1 MRFAAGLAEEFVRNC
16 MTSKT
21 PRIILAFYSAGDGDP
36 KSAYEDARGAG
47 ASAVLI
53 NDSSS
58 TEKFAALR
66 LESETLIVAS
76 CGPLDAEPVAKALE
90 SHGSPAIFILREP
103 SPLPDLR
110 KGSIVDRLR
119 VNQIALDEVRRNLT
133 EAARMDRALTASA
146 EWLLDN
152 SYLIR
157 TQISEVRR
165 HLPRNFPKTSSG
177 NSFQRVLNLAG
188 NLVTQTDHSVNE
200 NNITAHLEEF
210 QRTTPLSTAE
220 LWFFPLF
227 LRIAL
232 IEDLAGLASA
242 VSSAQQLREA
252 AYLWANRLSTSVRSS
267 QEEFARM
274 LGLLE
279 TEPLALEPYFITS
292 LAEQLQDEDRALA
305 PTRAWI
311 QEHIAVPITDLVRT
325 EHTHEAAQLVS
336 VANAFGSLRALSRID
351 FTKIFEAVSLVEK
364 ELQADPAGVYSHSDF
379 ATRDQC
385 RRVVERIS
393 HHSEM
398 TEIAVARTAVR
409 LAAEAQDPRMRTV
422 MRFLLSPAVTQL
434 EAETNSHVPLRIRMV
449 RGLRR
454 HASPIY
460 LGCYLL
466 LTVSFLALALVLAR
480 EGGAHQKIILTVLGA
495 LALFPLSELA
505 QQIVNAL
512 VISLL
517 PPDPLP
523 KLDFKT
529 GIPPENTTL
538 VVVPM
543 MLAGVDVVNKE
554 IEKLEVRFLA
564 NREPN
569 LYFSLFSDFLD
580 SPHSSASGDQALL
593 DSARDG
599 IRRLNQRYP
608 GDRFLMFHRNRVW
621 SESEQKWIGRER
633 KRGKL
638 EDLNAFLTGAPA
650 PSILAAGKLP
660 VEEDKQT
667 PIRYIITLD
676 SDTQLPPGTARRM
689 VETMAHPL
697 NRVEIDPA
705 TRTFRAG
712 FAIVQP
718 RVSIALPGATA
729 TRFTRIFASTS
740 GTDPYC
746 QAVSDAQQDLF
757 GEGIFHGK
765 AIYDL
770 PAFHET
776 LDNRFPA
783 ETLLSHD
790 LIEGSFAGVAL
801 ASDIELFEN
810 LPLDYVSYC
819 RRQHRWIR
827 GDWQIAPWIFSKVPS
842 ASGAKVPNSLQGISR
857 WRIFDNLRRSLVTP
871 ASLALLLFGWF
882 LSPSPGVWSLVL
894 GLAIAL
900 LALAPLLDH
909 AARRLRGAVE
919 GWRGASDELVRSLV
933 MIAFL
938 PHQAWVSVDAIVR
951 VAYRRLVSRRH
962 LLEWQTA
969 EAAGADAHRHVSST
983 MQQMLGISGFSV
995 LMMIALHGK
1004 KALAP
1009 TFAFLILWAASPAL
1023 MWWLNRSAPLFHRE
1037 RLDTGF
1043 LRRIARRTWRYFDDL
1058 VNDESNWLPPDN
1070 SQFALRVEVAQ
1081 RTSPTNIGLWL
1092 TSALAATDLGYI
1104 TADEFLDRCSRTM
1117 DSLAHLERYE
1127 GHFLNWYD
1135 TRTRE
1140 PLLPKYV
1147 STVDSGNLL
1156 ACFWVLARGCEDLL
1170 HAPVLPRASARGIA
1184 DTLAIVREAW
1194 GEDPSM
1200 RTPLRALRRL
1210 LRGKGDGHQMI
1221 GQLRLIQAPLQQ
1233 LKDSRRWQEE
1243 GDERS
1248 YWVTRLARDVGVWV
1262 AVVDRYLRWMEILM
1276 EPPDSFLDSLHPGA
1290 SKLRGR
1296 ILRAA
1301 PTLLTLAEGAS
1312 GPVEAILA
1320 WRGTPEIRPDIALWL
1335 DQLAAEYT
1343 QAKANAVSTVDRMRC
1358 LAELAN
1364 RFAEETKMRLLY
1376 DANRR
1381 LFGVGYA
1388 VGGPLDFNSHYD
1400 LLASECRVASLV
1412 AIAKGEV
1419 PVEHWHA
1426 LARPLASSHGGRT
1439 LLSWSGTMFEYLM
1452 PLLFTRSFSNSL
1464 LDHAC
1469 RDAVAQQVDY
1479 GHLKSVPWGVS
1490 EAAYSA
1496 LDANQVYQYKAFGV
1510 PSLALKPALEDDLV
1524 VSPYSTMLALTVD
1537 PAAALDNLR
1546 RLATFDLQGP
1556 MGFYESID
1564 FSRENSR
1571 NGKPGIV
1578 IYTYMAHHQG
1588 MSLLA
1593 LDATLHH
1600 DVMRNRFHRDVR
1612 IRAVESLLF
1621 ERMPSTPLSD
1631 EETPP
1636 TVIRRRS
1643 TSGEELPERTWRED
1657 TPFPRVHLQGNG
1669 RYSVMLT
1676 AAGGGYSRSSDVDVS
1691 RWRSDAAR
1699 DSWGSFI
1706 YIRDLRS
1713 SAVWSATYQPVGG
1726 HLGTSSAVFSAD
1738 RAEFHRTVLGVESV
1752 MDVVIAAEDSVEVR
1766 RLTITNR
1773 TLRKRQLELTSYVE
1787 LSLAPHKADV
1797 AHPAFAKIFVETE
1810 ALGEDALIA
1819 HRRPRSPEDPPVWA
1833 AHLLLGASSGIQH
1846 ETDRSIF
1853 LGRGNNVSSPDSLRE
1868 DLSGST
1874 GTVLDPIFSLRCS
1887 LELDA
1892 RDRVEVAFIT
1902 LTATSREALL
1912 ALIEKYKRPESLPR
1926 EFQMAWTRAQLEFRY
1941 LGIGPSAAH
1950 RFQELLSHVIY
1961 PNTRLR
1967 APADRL
1973 VMNKLGQSALWGYG
1987 VSGDLPMVV
1996 VTIADARGLPL
2007 LRELLLAHHYW
2018 RLRGFRADLI
2028 VLNQEVASYERL
2040 LHVQLLRQIEAHS
2053 TGDGIDRPGGVFLRD
2068 WNAIPEDHRNLFL
2081 ATASVVLNGGRGS
2094 LRQQLSTSTDS
2105 APSAPFVPSGSVA
2118 EQVSPPLP
2126 FLELPYFNGLGG
2138 FTPDG
2143 KEYAVY
2149 LKPGSQTPSAWV
2161 NVMANPGFGA
2171 MVSESG
2177 LGCTW
2182 SANSQSNRLTP
2193 WHNDPVTDPQ
2203 SEAIYIRDDETGAI
2217 WTPTPL
2223 PVREKDAYR
2232 ARHGQGYTLFE
2243 HNSHAIGQQLTVFVP
2258 VADPVKI
2265 YRLRLRNDGARLKRL
2280 TVTYFAEWVLGPA
2293 REDQQLHI
2301 RTSRDEESAALMA
2314 TQYFTGSFTGQIA
2327 FAASSPKPA
2336 SYSADRVQF
2345 LGRNG
2350 STAKPQALSRIRLDN
2365 RTGDGLDPGAALQLS
2380 VSLAPGQ
2387 ETEVTFLLGE
2397 AANIDAMRG
2406 IVARYN
2412 SPSQVD
2418 QSLSETQSAWD
2429 QRLGNFQVRTPL
2441 LSVDFLLNRWLPYQ
2455 TLSCRFWG
2463 RTAMQQ
2469 SSGAFGFRDQLQDS
2483 LAFLYFAPHLTRAHI
2498 LAAAARQFAEGD
2510 VQHWWHAETGLGV
2523 RTRCSD
2529 DMGWLPF
2536 VVAHYIEATGDAAI
2550 LDEQIPFLEAPPLA
2564 AGELEKMFVPGVSQ
2578 ESVSLFEHCRR
2589 ALDCLYK
2596 PGPHGLPIIGTGDWN
2611 DGMNHVGPEGKG
2623 ESVWLAWF
2631 FCATAAQFAAV
2642 VEHRDPQFAAA
2653 LRDRSRRLAETVERT
2668 SWDGEWYLR
2677 AFFDNGAPVGS
2688 HVNPEAQIDSIAQ
2701 SWAVLSGMADPAR
2714 ALQAVQSA
2722 DRLLAKEKERLVLL
2736 FTTAFDHSQ
2745 PHPGY
2750 IMGYPPGVRE
2760 NGGQYTH
2767 GSLWLAAA
2775 WARLGDGNAAVR
2787 LLKLMNPI
2795 EASRTPETTD
2805 HFKGEPYVSPADVSF
2820 SPGKEGRAGWTWYT
2834 GSAGWMYRIWIE
2846 EVLGFHLHGDT
2857 VTFSPV
2863 IPDDWDGFEIKYRYR
2878 STMYEFSVHREGGT
2892 IETGSPI
2899 HLIDD
2904 GQPHKIEL
2912 HLAESQAP
2920 RLSRT
2925 SDLQLTNSSVASV
2938 LA

>member
-1 MRFAAGLAEEFVRNC
+1 MA
-16 MTSKT
+16 SKT

-36 KSAYEDARGAG
+36 KRACDDARGSG

-53 NDSSS
+53 DDAATHPS
-58 TEKFAALR
+58 EKFAPLR
-66 LESETLIVAS
+66 LQGETLIVAS
-76 CGPLDAEPVAKALE
+76 CGTTDAEPVAKALE
-90 SHGSPAIFILREP
+90 SHGSPAIFILRDATP
-103 SPLPDLR
+103 VPGR
-110 KGSIVDRLR
+110 GKGSIVDRLR
-119 VNQIALDEVRRNLT
+119 RNQIALDEVRHHLA
-133 EAARMDRALTASA
+133 EAARMDRALTASS

-152 SYLIR
+152 SYLVR

-165 HLPRNFPKTSSG
+165 FLPRNFPKTSTG
-177 NSFQRVLNLAG
+177 NSFERVLNLAAS
-188 NLVTQTDHSVNE
+188 LVAETDQSVNE
-200 NNITAHLEEF
+200 NNITSHLEEF

-232 IEDLAGLASA
+232 IEDLTGLACA
-242 VSSAQQLREA
+242 VSRAQQLREA
-252 AYLWANRLSTSVRSS
+252 AYLWANRLSTSVRASE
-267 QEEFARM
+267 EEFERM
-274 LGLLE
+274 LRLLE
-279 TEPLALEPYFITS
+279 TEPLALQPYFITS

-305 PTRAWI
+305 PTRAWV
-311 QEHIAVPITDLVRT
+311 QDHVAMPITDLVRG

-351 FTKIFEAVSLVEK
+351 FAKIFEAVSLVEK
-364 ELQADPAGVYSHSDF
+364 ELLADPAGAYGKSDF

-393 HHSEM
+393 HHSDM
-398 TEIAVARTAVR
+398 TEIAVARTAVH
-409 LAAEAQDPRMRTV
+409 LAAEAHDPRMRTV
-422 MRFLLSPAVTQL
+422 MQFLLTPAVTQL
-434 EAETNSHVPLRIRMV
+434 EAETHSTVPVRIRMI

-454 HASPIY
+454 HAAPIY
-460 LGCYLL
+460 LGSYLL
-466 LTVSFLALALVLAR
+466 LAICFLVLAVALAR
-480 EGGAHQKIILTVLGA
+480 EGGAHYRLVLAVLGA

-505 QQIVNAL
+505 QQIINAL

-523 KLDFKT
+523 KLDFKQ
-529 GIPPENTTL
+529 GIPPENATL

-543 MLAGVDVVNKE
+543 MLAGTEVVHKE
-554 IEKLEVRFLA
+554 LEKLEVRFLA

-580 SPHSSASGDQALL
+580 APHSSASGDQALL
-593 DSARDG
+593 DAARDG
-599 IRRLNQRYP
+599 IRRLNERYP
-608 GDRFLMFHRNRVW
+608 EDRFLLFHRNRVW

-650 PSILAAGKLP
+650 PPILAAGKVPP
-660 VEEDKQT
+660 VH
-667 PIRYIITLD
+667 YVITLD
-676 SDTQLPPGTARRM
+676 ADTQLPPGTARRM
-689 VETMAHPL
+689 VETIAHPL

-705 TRTFRAG
+705 TRTCREG

-729 TRFTRIFASTS
+729 TRFTRIFAGAS

-765 AIYDL
+765 AIYDVR
-770 PAFHET
+770 AFHEA
-776 LDNRFPA
+776 LDSRFPS

-810 LPLDYVSYC
+810 LPLDYVSFC

-827 GDWQIAPWIFSKVPS
+827 GDWQIAPWIFSQVPS
-842 ASGAKVPNSLQGISR
+842 PGGTKAPNSLPGISR

-871 ASLALLLFGWF
+871 ASLLLLLFGWF
-882 LSPSPGVWSLVL
+882 LSPAPGVWSLVL

-909 AARRLRGAVE
+909 AARRLRGSVE
-919 GWRGASDELVRSLV
+919 GWQGAADELVRSLV

-951 VAYRRLVSRRH
+951 VAYRRLVSHRH

-969 EAAGADAHRHVSST
+969 ESAGANAHRYVSST
-983 MQQMLGISGFSV
+983 MQQMLGIAGFSV
-995 LMMIALHGK
+995 LIMIALHGRR
-1004 KALAP
+1004 ALAP
-1009 TFAFLILWAASPAL
+1009 AFPFLFLWTASPAL
-1023 MWWLNRSAPLFHRE
+1023 MWWLNRSAPLFRRE

-1043 LRRIARRTWRYFDDL
+1043 LRRVARRTWRYFDDL
-1058 VNDESNWLPPDN
+1058 VNEESNWLPPDN
-1070 SQFALRVEVAQ
+1070 SQLALRVEVAQ

-1092 TSALAATDLGYI
+1092 TSALAATDLGYLS
-1104 TADEFLDRCSRTM
+1104 ADDFLDRCSRTM
-1117 DSLAHLERYE
+1117 ESLAHLERYE

-1135 TRTRE
+1135 SRNRE
-1140 PLLPKYV
+1140 PLQPKYV

-1156 ACFWVLARGCEDLL
+1156 ACFWVLARGCHDLL
-1170 HAPVLPRASARGIA
+1170 HAPVLPRASTRGIA
-1184 DTLAIVREAW
+1184 DTLAIVRQTW

-1200 RTPLRALRRL
+1200 RAPLRALRRL
-1210 LRGKGDGHQMI
+1210 LHGKVDGHQMI
-1221 GQLRLIQAPLQQ
+1221 GQLRLLQAPLQQ
-1233 LKDSRRWQEE
+1233 LKESRRWQQE

-1248 YWVTRLARDVGVWV
+1248 YWVTRLARDVGAWTAV
-1262 AVVDRYLRWMEILM
+1262 ADRYLRWMETLLA
-1276 EPPDSFLDSLHPGA
+1276 PPDSFLDSLYAGA
-1290 SKLRGR
+1290 SKLRVR
-1296 ILRAA
+1296 VLRAA
-1301 PTLLTLAEGAS
+1301 PSLLTLAEDAS
-1312 GPVEAILA
+1312 GPLEAILA
-1320 WRGTPEIRPDIALWL
+1320 WRGTPEIRPDIAAWL
-1335 DQLAAEYT
+1335 DQLATEYAE
-1343 QAKANAVSTVDRMRC
+1343 ARANALSTVERMRR
-1358 LAELAN
+1358 LADLAN
-1364 RFAEETKMRLLY
+1364 RFARETKMSLLY

-1388 VGGPLDFNSHYD
+1388 VGGPLEFNSHYD
-1400 LLASECRVASLV
+1400 LLASECRLASLV

-1419 PVEHWHA
+1419 PVEHWNA
-1426 LARPLASSHGGRT
+1426 LARPLASSHGRRT

-1469 RDAVAQQVDY
+1469 RDAVAQQISH
-1479 GHLKSVPWGVS
+1479 GRLKTVPWGVS

-1510 PSLALKPALEDDLV
+1510 PGLALKPGLEDDLV

-1537 PAAALDNLR
+1537 PEAALDNLR
-1546 RLATFDLQGP
+1546 RLAAFDLQGP

-1593 LDATLHH
+1593 LDAALHH

-1631 EETPP
+1631 EEPQP
-1636 TVIRRRS
+1636 SVIRRRT
-1643 TSGEELPERTWRED
+1643 TSSEELPERTWRED

-1669 RYSVMLT
+1669 HYSVLMT
-1676 AAGGGYSRSSDVDVS
+1676 AAGGGYSRSDEFDVS

-1699 DSWGSFI
+1699 DSWGSFL

-1713 SAVWSATYQPVGG
+1713 SLVWSATYQPVGG
-1726 HLGTSSAVFSAD
+1726 HFGVSSAVFSAD
-1738 RAEFHRTVLGVESV
+1738 RAEFHRTVSGVESV
-1752 MDVVIAAEDSVEVR
+1752 LDVAVAAEDNVELR
-1766 RLTITNR
+1766 RLTVTNR

-1787 LSLAPHKADV
+1787 LSLAPHRTDT
-1797 AHPAFAKIFVETE
+1797 AHPAFAKMFVETE
-1810 ALGEDALIA
+1810 ALGEDTLIA
-1819 HRRPRSPEDPPVWA
+1819 HRRSRSPEDPPIWA

-1853 LGRGNNVSSPDSLRE
+1853 LGRANSVSSPAALGQ

-1874 GTVLDPIFSLRCS
+1874 GAVLDPIFSLRCS
-1887 LELDA
+1887 VGLEA
-1892 RDRVEVAFIT
+1892 RDRVELSFLT
-1902 LTATSREALL
+1902 LTASSRESLL
-1912 ALIEKYKRPESLPR
+1912 ALVEKYKRHESLPR
-1926 EFQMAWTRAQLEFRY
+1926 EFRMAWTRAQLEFRY

-1961 PNTRLR
+1961 PNARLR
-1967 APADRL
+1967 PPSDRL
-1973 VMNKLGQSALWGYG
+1973 VLNKLGQSALWGYG

-1996 VTIADARGLPL
+1996 VTIADVRGLPL

-2028 VLNQEVASYERL
+2028 VLNQEAASYERSL
-2040 LHVQLLRQIEAHS
+2040 LIELLRQIEAHS
-2053 TGDGIDRPGGVFLRD
+2053 PSEGIDKPGGVFLRD
-2068 WNAIPEDHRNLFL
+2068 WNAIPEDHRHLFL
-2081 ATASVVLNGGRGS
+2081 AAASVVLNGGRGS
-2094 LRQQLSTSTDS
+2094 LRQQLSASS
-2105 APSAPFVPSGSVA
+2105 EPAPSAPFVPSGTVA
-2118 EQVSPPLP
+2118 EQVSRPLP

-2138 FTPDG
+2138 FTPDA
-2143 KEYAVY
+2143 KEYAIY
-2149 LKPGSQTPSAWV
+2149 LKPGSNTPSAWI
-2161 NVMANPGFGA
+2161 NVMANPSFGA
-2171 MVSESG
+2171 MVGEGG

-2182 SANSQSNRLTP
+2182 SVNSQANRLTP
-2193 WHNDPVTDPQ
+2193 WHNDPVADPQ
-2203 SEAIYIRDDETGAI
+2203 SEAIYIRDDETGAV
-2217 WTPTPL
+2217 WSPTPL

-2232 ARHGQGYTLFE
+2232 ARHGQGYTTFE
-2243 HNSHAIGQQLTVFVP
+2243 HNSHAIGQLLTVFVP
-2258 VADPVKI
+2258 AADPVKI
-2265 YRLRLRNDGARLKRL
+2265 YRLRLRNDGARSKRL
-2280 TVTYFAEWVLGPA
+2280 TVTYFAEWVLGPT

-2301 RTSRDEESAALMA
+2301 RTSRDELSGALVA
-2314 TQYFTGSFTGQIA
+2314 TQVWSENFAGRIA
-2327 FAASSPKPA
+2327 FAASSPRAA

-2350 STAKPQALSRIRLDN
+2350 SIARPQALARFRLDN
-2365 RTGDGLDPGAALQLS
+2365 RTGAGLDPAAALQLS

-2387 ETEVTFLLGE
+2387 ESEVTFLLGE
-2397 AANIDAMRG
+2397 APDVEAMRD
-2406 IVARYN
+2406 IVVRY
-2412 SPSQVD
+2412 SSADQVE
-2418 QSLSETQSAWD
+2418 QSLSETRRAWD
-2429 QRLGNFQVRTPL
+2429 DRLSSLQVRTPL

-2455 TLSCRFWG
+2455 ALSCRFWG
-2463 RTAMQQ
+2463 RTAMHQ

-2483 LAFLYFAPHLTRAHI
+2483 LAFLYSAPHLTRAHI
-2498 LAAAARQFAEGD
+2498 VAAASRQFLEGD
-2510 VQHWWHAETGLGV
+2510 VQHWWHAETGLGI

-2536 VVAHYIEATGDAAI
+2536 VVAHYIEVTGDADV
-2550 LDEQIPFLEAPPLA
+2550 LDEQIPFLEAPPLRN
-2564 AGELEKMFVPGVSQ
+2564 GEIEKMFIP
-2578 ESVSLFEHCRR
+2578 SVSSESGSLLEHCRR
-2589 ALDCLYK
+2589 AIDCLYK
-2596 PGPHGLPIIGTGDWN
+2596 PGPHALPLIGTGDWN

-2631 FCATAAQFAAV
+2631 FCATASQFARTVDHRDPDLAAVLRHRAAQLAAV
-2642 VEHRDPQFAAA
+2642 VEQ
-2653 LRDRSRRLAETVERT
+2653 TC
-2668 SWDGEWYLR
+2668 WDGEWYLR
-2677 AFFDNGAPVGS
+2677 AFFDNGSPLGS
-2688 HVNPEAQIDSIAQ
+2688 HLDQEAQIDSIAQ
-2701 SWAVLSGMADPAR
+2701 SWAVLSGVADPLRAR
-2714 ALQAVQSA
+2714 QAVESA
-2722 DRLLAKEKERLVLL
+2722 DRLLVKEQERLVLL
-2736 FTTAFDHSQ
+2736 FTSAFDHSQ

-2795 EASRTPETTD
+2795 EAARTPEATD

-2834 GSAGWMYRIWIE
+2834 GSAAWMYRIWIE
-2846 EVLGFHLHGDT
+2846 EVLGFHLRGDSLT
-2857 VTFSPV
+2857 ISPV
-2863 IPDDWDGFEIKYRYR
+2863 IPDDWDGFEITYRYR
-2878 STMYEFSVHREGGT
+2878 STVYEFSIRRKGGAV
-2892 IETGSPI
+2892 ETGLPI
-2899 HLIDD
+2899 QLVDD

-2912 HLAESQAP
+2912 HLQESGAT
-2920 RLSRT
+2920 RRSRT
-2925 SDLQLTNSSVASV
+2925 GDLLITNPRERLPYASIGV
-2938 LA
+2938 

>member
-1 MRFAAGLAEEFVRNC
+1 MS
-16 MTSKT
+16 SKT
-21 PRIILAFYSAGDGDP
+21 SRTILAFYSPGDGDP
-36 KSAYEDARGAG
+36 KSAYADAKRVG
-47 ASAVLI
+47 ASATLI
-53 NDSSS
+53 ASDSKK
-58 TEKFAALR
+58 TGGEAWPEKFAALR
-66 LESETLIVAS
+66 LDGETLIVAS
-76 CGPLDAEPVAKALE
+76 CATPDAEPVAKALE
-90 SHGSPAIFILREP
+90 SQGSPAIFILRDA
-103 SPLPDLR
+103 SPVPDLR
-110 KGSIVDRLR
+110 KGSILDRLR
-119 VNQIALDEVRRNLT
+119 RNEIALDQIRGNLA
-133 EAARMDRALTASA
+133 EAARLDRALTASA

-152 SYLIR
+152 SYLVR

-165 HLPRNFPKTSSG
+165 YLPRNFPKTSSG
-177 NSFQRVLNLAG
+177 NSFERVLNLAAS
-188 NLVTQTDHSVNE
+188 LVSETDHSVNE
-200 NNITAHLEEF
+200 TNITSHLEEF

-232 IEDLAGLASA
+232 IEDLAHLACA
-242 VSSAQQLREA
+242 VSHAQQLREA
-252 AYLWANRLSTSVRSS
+252 AYLWANRLSTSVRASS
-267 QEEFARM
+267 EEFGRL

-279 TEPLALEPYFITS
+279 TEPFALQPYFITS

-305 PTRAWI
+305 PTRAWM

-351 FTKIFEAVSLVEK
+351 FTKIFEAVSPVEK
-364 ELQADPAGVYSHSDF
+364 ELLADPAGVYGQSNF

-393 HHSEM
+393 HHSDM

-409 LAAEAQDPRMRTV
+409 LAAEAGDPRMRTV
-422 MRFLLSPAVTQL
+422 MQFLLSPAVTQL
-434 EAETNSHVPLRIRMV
+434 EAETRSHVPLRIRV
-449 RGLRR
+449 IRGLRR
-454 HASPIY
+454 NAAPIY
-460 LGCYLL
+460 LGSYFL
-466 LTVSFLALALVLAR
+466 LTASFLTLALVLAR
-480 EGGAHQKIILTVLGA
+480 EGGAHQKIMLALLGG

-505 QQIVNAL
+505 QQIINAL

-523 KLDFKT
+523 KLDLKT
-529 GIPPENTTL
+529 GIPPENATL

-543 MLAGVDVVNKE
+543 MLASIEVVNKE
-554 IEKLEVRFLA
+554 IEKLEVRYLA

-580 SPHSSASGDQALL
+580 SPHSTASGDQVLL
-593 DSARDG
+593 DTAREG
-599 IRRLNQRYP
+599 IRRLNKRYP
-608 GDRFLMFHRNRVW
+608 GDRFLLFHRSRAW

-650 PSILAAGKLP
+650 PSILAVGKLP
-660 VEEDKQT
+660 SV
-667 PIRYIITLD
+667 RYVITLD

-689 VETMAHPL
+689 VETIAHPL
-697 NRVEIDPA
+697 NRVEIDPS
-705 TRTFRAG
+705 THTCRGG
-712 FAIVQP
+712 FSIVQP

-770 PAFHET
+770 RAFHET
-776 LDNRFPA
+776 LDERFPS

-810 LPLDYVSYC
+810 LPLDYVSFC
-819 RRQHRWIR
+819 RREHRWIR
-827 GDWQIAPWIFSKVPS
+827 GDWQIAPWIFSNVPS
-842 ASGAKVPNSLQGISR
+842 AAGGKVPNSLRGISR

-871 ASLALLLFGWF
+871 ASLLLLLFGWF

-909 AARRLRGAVE
+909 AARRLRGSVE
-919 GWRGASDELVRSLV
+919 GWHGAADELVRSLV

-938 PHQAWVSVDAIVR
+938 PHQAWVSMDAIAR
-951 VAYRRLVSRRH
+951 VAYRRMVSRRH
-962 LLEWQTA
+962 FLEWQTA
-969 EAAGADAHRHVSST
+969 ESAGADAHRHVSST

-1004 KALAP
+1004 SALAP

-1043 LRRIARRTWRYFDDL
+1043 LRRTARRTWRYFDDL

-1104 TADEFLDRCSRTM
+1104 TADDFLDRCTRTM
-1117 DSLAHLERYE
+1117 DSLARLERYE

-1135 TRTRE
+1135 TRSRE

-1170 HAPVLPRASARGIA
+1170 HAPVLPRASARGIG

-1210 LRGKGDGHQMI
+1210 LRGKGDGHPMI
-1221 GQLRLIQAPLQQ
+1221 GQLRLLQAPLNQ

-1248 YWVTRLARDVGVWV
+1248 YWVTRLARDVGSWT
-1262 AVVDRYLRWMEILM
+1262 AVVDRYLRWMEILLS
-1276 EPPDSFLDSLHPGA
+1276 PPDSFLDSLHPGA

-1296 ILRAA
+1296 VLRAA
-1301 PTLLTLAEGAS
+1301 LTLLTLAEGAS
-1312 GPVEAILA
+1312 GPLEAILA

-1335 DQLAAEYT
+1335 DQLATEYAE
-1343 QAKANAVSTVDRMRC
+1343 AKANAVATVQRMRL

-1388 VGGPLDFNSHYD
+1388 VGGPLEFNSHYD
-1400 LLASECRVASLV
+1400 LLASECRLASLV

-1426 LARPLASSHGGRT
+1426 LARPLASSHEGRT

-1469 RDAVAQQVDY
+1469 RDAVAEQIGY
-1479 GHLKSVPWGVS
+1479 GHLKSVPWGIS

-1496 LDANQVYQYKAFGV
+1496 LDVNQVYQYKAFGV
-1510 PSLALKPALEDDLV
+1510 PSLALKPTLEDDLV
-1524 VSPYSTMLALTVD
+1524 VSPYSTMLALTID
-1537 PAAALDNLR
+1537 SKAALDNLH
-1546 RLATFDLQGP
+1546 RLASFDLEGP

-1588 MSLLA
+1588 MTLLA
-1593 LDATLHH
+1593 LDATLHR

-1631 EETPP
+1631 EEAQPA
-1636 TVIRRRS
+1636 VIRRRIAS
-1643 TSGEELPERTWRED
+1643 AEELPERTWRED

-1669 RYSVMLT
+1669 CYSVMIT
-1676 AAGGGYSRSSDVDVS
+1676 AAGGGYSRSNEIDVN

-1713 SAVWSATYQPVGG
+1713 SGAWSATYQPVGG

-1752 MDVVIAAEDSVEVR
+1752 MDIVIAAEDCVEIR
-1766 RLTITNR
+1766 RVTITNR

-1787 LSLAPHKADV
+1787 LSLAPHRADV
-1797 AHPAFAKIFVETE
+1797 AHPAFAKMFIETE
-1810 ALGEDALIA
+1810 ALGEDTLIA
-1819 HRRPRSPEDPPVWA
+1819 HRRPRSPEDPPIWA
-1833 AHLLLGASSGIQH
+1833 AHVLLGASSGIQH
-1846 ETDRSIF
+1846 ETDRSLF
-1853 LGRGNNVSSPDSLRE
+1853 LGRGNTVSSPDSLRQ

-1874 GTVLDPIFSLRCS
+1874 GAVLDPIFSLRCS
-1887 LELDA
+1887 IDLEA
-1892 RDRVEVAFIT
+1892 RDRVEISFIT
-1902 LTATSREALL
+1902 LTATSRESLVALV
-1912 ALIEKYKRPESLPR
+1912 EKYKRPESLLR

-1961 PNTRLR
+1961 PNSRLR
-1967 APADRL
+1967 SPSDRL
-1973 VMNKLGQSALWGYG
+1973 VLNKLGQSALWGYG

-2028 VLNQEVASYERL
+2028 VLNQEAASYERSL
-2040 LHVQLLRQIEAHS
+2040 QIELLRQIEAHA
-2053 TGDGIDRPGGVFLRD
+2053 TGEGIDKPGGVFLRD

-2081 ATASVVLNGGRGS
+2081 ASASVVLNGGRGS
-2094 LRQQLSTSTDS
+2094 LRQQLSFSSDP
-2105 APSAPFVPSGSVA
+2105 APTAPFVPSGSVA
-2118 EQVSPPLP
+2118 EQVSRPLP

-2143 KEYAVY
+2143 KEYATY
-2149 LKPGSQTPSAWV
+2149 LKPGSNTPSAWV
-2161 NVMANPGFGA
+2161 NVMANPQFGA

-2193 WHNDPVTDPQ
+2193 WHNDPVSDPQ
-2203 SEAIYIRDDETGAI
+2203 SEAIYIRDDETGAV
-2217 WTPTPL
+2217 WTPTPS

-2232 ARHGQGYTLFE
+2232 ARHGQGYTTFE
-2243 HNSHAIGQQLTVFVP
+2243 HNSHAIGQLLTVFVP
-2258 VADPVKI
+2258 PTDPIKI
-2265 YRLRLRNDGARLKRL
+2265 YRLRLRNDGARAKRL
-2280 TVTYFAEWVLGPA
+2280 TLTYFAEWVLGPA

-2301 RTSRDEESAALMA
+2301 RTSRDEQSGALLA
-2314 TQYFTGSFTGQIA
+2314 TQHWTGAFSSRIA
-2327 FAASSPKPA
+2327 FAASSPKAA

-2350 STAKPQALSRIRLDN
+2350 SIAKPQALGRIRLDN
-2365 RTGDGLDPGAALQLS
+2365 RIGDGLDPAAALQLS
-2380 VSLAPGQ
+2380 VSLSPGQ

-2397 AANIDAMRG
+2397 AMNVDAMRAL
-2406 IVARYN
+2406 VARYN
-2412 SPSQVD
+2412 TAEQVD
-2418 QSLSETQSAWD
+2418 QSLSETQRAWD
-2429 QRLGNFQVRTPL
+2429 DRLGSLQVRTPL

-2455 TLSCRFWG
+2455 ALSCRFWG

-2483 LAFLYFAPHLTRAHI
+2483 LAFLYFAPRLTRAHI
-2498 LAAAARQFAEGD
+2498 LAAAARQFHEGD

-2536 VVAHYIEATGDAAI
+2536 VVAHYVETTGDEAI
-2550 LDEQIPFLEAPPLA
+2550 LDEQIPFLDAPPLA
-2564 AGELEKMFVPGVSQ
+2564 AGELEKMFIPGVSS
-2578 ESVSLFEHCRR
+2578 ESASLLEHCRR
-2589 ALDCLYK
+2589 ALACLYK
-2596 PGPHGLPIIGTGDWN
+2596 PGPHGLPLIGTGDWN
-2611 DGMNHVGPEGKG
+2611 DGMNNVGPEGKG
-2623 ESVWLAWF
+2623 ESVWVAWF
-2631 FCATAAQFAAV
+2631 FCATASQFARAI
-2642 VEHRDPQFAAA
+2642 EHRDPQLAAS
-2653 LRDRSRRLAETVERT
+2653 LRDRSQQLAAVVERT
-2668 SWDGEWYLR
+2668 CWDGEWYLR
-2677 AFFDNGAPVGS
+2677 AFFDNGSPLGS
-2688 HVNPEAQIDSIAQ
+2688 HLDQEAKIDSIAQ
-2701 SWAVLSGMADPAR
+2701 SWAVLSGVADPAR
-2714 ALQAVQSA
+2714 ALQSVESA
-2722 DRLLAKEKERLVLL
+2722 DRLLAKEQQRLVLL
-2736 FTTAFDHSQ
+2736 FTPAFDHSH

-2775 WARLGDGNAAVR
+2775 WARLGDGNASVR
-2787 LLKLMNPI
+2787 LLKLMNPV
-2795 EASRTPETTD
+2795 ESSRTPQATD
-2805 HFKGEPYVSPADVSF
+2805 HFKGEPYVSPADVSY
-2820 SPGKEGRAGWTWYT
+2820 SPGREGQAGWTWYT
-2834 GSAGWMYRIWIE
+2834 GSAAWMYRIWIE
-2846 EVLGFHLHGDT
+2846 EVLGFHLLGDT
-2857 VTFSPV
+2857 VTISPV
-2863 IPDDWDGFEIKYRYR
+2863 IPDDWDDFEIKYRYR
-2878 STMYEFSVHREGGT
+2878 STLYEFSIRREAGT
-2892 IETGSPI
+2892 VETGAPI
-2899 HLIDD
+2899 QLIDD

-2912 HLAESQAP
+2912 HLRESGAP
-2920 RLSRT
+2920 RRSRT
-2925 SDLQLTNSSVASV
+2925 GDLRITNPLELDPHVLTRA
-2938 LA
+2938 